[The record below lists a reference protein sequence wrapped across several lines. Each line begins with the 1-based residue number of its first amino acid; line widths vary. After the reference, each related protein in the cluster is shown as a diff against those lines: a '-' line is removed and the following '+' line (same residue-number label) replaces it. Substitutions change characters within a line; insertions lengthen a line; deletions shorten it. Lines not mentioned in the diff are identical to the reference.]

1 MRSHPRSPAAHQPSG
16 SWTEEPSISYSENK
30 SAWTQTRELPVQS
43 RPCRPRTR
51 HSGFSD
57 CGPHRAKN
65 EDAFLANEPLGL
77 FIVCDGVGGR
87 RSGEIAAG
95 EAISVIQDY
104 VSSALLSGSSTEAGR
119 EAGERNGV
127 ASHSIGDIRGI
138 VRFAMQHAS
147 RAIFDLGL
155 EDVRYAGMCTTAS
168 VVLIAGELAVI
179 GQVGDTRVYHARGH
193 STCQLTE
200 DHTLLTMRVQQGEVE
215 RAKNRKSP
223 VTRALGLR
231 DAVEVDIYTT
241 RLIAG
246 DRLLLCTDGVHDHL
260 ESEAVLTRLF
270 QMDLPDAPL
279 AAIGHARRCG
289 GKDNAT
295 AIFVEALGH
304 AR

>member
-1 MRSHPRSPAAHQPSG
+1 M
-16 SWTEEPSISYSENK
+16 
-30 SAWTQTRELPVQS
+30 
-43 RPCRPRTR
+43 
-51 HSGFSD
+51 
-57 CGPHRAKN
+57 
-65 EDAFLANEPLGL
+65 
-77 FIVCDGVGGR
+77 
-87 RSGEIAAG
+87 
-95 EAISVIQDY
+95 
-104 VSSALLSGSSTEAGR
+104 SSAVLSGSSTQSGR
-119 EAGERNGV
+119 EAGEPDGV
-127 ASHSIGDIRGI
+127 ASHSLEDIRGL
-138 VRFAMQHAS
+138 VCLAMQHAS

-155 EDVRYAGMCTTAS
+155 EDSRYAGMCTTAS
-168 VVLIAGELAVI
+168 VVLIVGELAVI
-179 GQVGDTRVYHARGH
+179 GQVGDTRVYHTRGH
-193 STCQLTE
+193 STRQLTE
-200 DHTLLTMRVQQGEVE
+200 DHTLLSVRVQQGLIEVE

-241 RLIAG
+241 RLMAG

-279 AAIGHARRCG
+279 AAIGHARRRG